1 MGDAL
6 RRRLLAPVT
15 NLMRRKQERSQL
27 TQGQHAAAQPAVRRE
42 TLDAAGFE
50 AAVLA
55 YAQPLVAFAWRYL
68 KSEDAAVDLV
78 QDVFAH
84 LWEHRGEVRI
94 RGTMRAY
101 LFAATRNRALNV
113 IAHARI
119 EARWRERSSQEG
131 DASQRPPLTPD
142 ALAEHGELHAAVEAA
157 LRSLPP
163 RAREIA
169 RLRWIDRLSRREIAE
184 VLGIAVPTVSVH
196 LTRTVKRL
204 RGLLRGFA
212 D

>member
-1 MGDAL
+1 MRA
-6 RRRLLAPVT
+6 RRERTELA
-15 NLMRRKQERSQL
+15 
-27 TQGQHAAAQPAVRRE
+27 QGETRVAGRPAVGRE
-42 TLDAAGFE
+42 MLDAAGFE

-68 KSEDAAVDLV
+68 KSEEAAVDLV
-78 QDVFAH
+78 QEVFAH
-84 LWEHRGEVRI
+84 LWERRADLRVT
-94 RGTMRAY
+94 GTMRAY
-101 LFAATRNRALNV
+101 LFAATRNRALNA

-119 EARWRERSSQEG
+119 EAKWRERAAREGEVTQEP
-131 DASQRPPLTPD
+131 ALAPD
-142 ALAEHGELHAAVEAA
+142 ALAERGELTAAVEAA

-163 RAREIA
+163 RAQEIA

-212 D
+212 DG

>member
-1 MGDAL
+1 VL
-6 RRRLLAPVT
+6 
-15 NLMRRKQERSQL
+15 S
-27 TQGQHAAAQPAVRRE
+27 HAQS
-42 TLDAAGFE
+42 
-50 AAVLA
+50 
-55 YAQPLVAFAWRYL
+55 LVAFAWRYL
-68 KSEDAAVDLV
+68 KSEEAAVDLV

-84 LWEHRGEVRI
+84 LWEHRAELQI

-101 LFAATRNRALNV
+101 LFAATRNRALNA
-113 IAHARI
+113 IEHARI
-119 EARWRERSSQEG
+119 EARWRERSACDG
-131 DASQRPPLTPD
+131 DPSYRPPVTPD
-142 ALAEHGELHAAVEAA
+142 TLTEHGELHAAVEAA

-163 RAREIA
+163 RAQEIA

-212 D
+212 P